1 MDVLKL
7 HLLLNYYP
15 AIGFVMGTVVL
26 ALGYLFRNSGGKRLA
41 LKILALMALFTI
53 AVVFTGEFA
62 GRAAEAAFEGSRAE
76 ALLSHKIAATAA
88 FAAVLITGIA
98 SVVGIVRG
106 KLDASR
112 PRTTYFVVLIFSL
125 LASILLINTILK
137 GRHVKWAFG
146 PTHTENKLWHA

>member
-15 AIGFVMGTVVL
+15 AIGFVIGTAVL
-26 ALGYLFRNSGGKRLA
+26 TAGFLFRNTVRKRLA
-41 LKILALMALFTI
+41 LKILAVMALFTI
-53 AVVFTGEFA
+53 GVVFTGEFA
-62 GRAAEAAFEGSRAE
+62 GQAVEPTLDGSRAE

-106 KLDASR
+106 KRDAYRS
-112 PRTTYFVVLIFSL
+112 RTTYVVVLIFSL
-125 LASILLINTILK
+125 LASILLINTIFK
-137 GRHVKWAFG
+137 GRQVKWAFG
-146 PTHTENKLWHA
+146 QTQTEN